1 MYSTRPATLGR
12 TLSPL
17 NLNVP
22 DDDYRRDV
30 DTSKIVIEAPN
41 TQLLNL
47 PESCDKFR
55 ILIIGKAGVGKS
67 TICSKV
73 FGIPPEKAGV
83 SHYSVGT
90 AKEKVWHPLTFDGD
104 NENLIMHDSG
114 GFEAGDLDCV
124 DAITKF
130 INFRKSQHRL
140 ADQLHCIWYCISCNS
155 NRPIQEAELQF
166 FQKADVGNIP
176 VVVVFTQFDKLV
188 DAAFMKELLRS
199 MSKGNMQP
207 DLPHLRELA
216 HNAAVA
222 QYEKNY
228 RGQFERTFGRR
239 SRVTITR
246 IGIRPDEDDDSGSV
260 SGVDTLVQETRE
272 ILLEDGLKLLW
283 AAAQAH
289 SADMKLQASVDAGM
303 ATFWRAVGLGSVPF
317 VPFVSAAGLYNSF
330 NKILATVDTVWRIP
344 GCTKLI
350 EKTKM
355 RNRILQ
361 GCFDVNVFDRIG
373 AQFLIS
379 LNIFGP
385 LSGGQTAMVLLK
397 LIAGISLLYESIF
410 WEYKSHAGRAGVG
423 KEEMEALITKFQE
436 SDGRARMANHLTGT
450 ISTSNAF
457 NKEACMK
464 ELRKA
469 IDEGRNEKGKS
480 LIRKHTVVPGE

>member
-1 MYSTRPATLGR
+1 MPAMGR
-12 TLSPL
+12 TISPL
-17 NLNVP
+17 NLNVAN
-22 DDDYRRDV
+22 DDYRLDV
-30 DTSKIVIEAPN
+30 DTSKIVTEAPS

-47 PESCDKFR
+47 PEACDKFR

-90 AKEKVWHPLTFDGD
+90 AKEKVWYPLTFEGA

-114 GFEAGDLDCV
+114 GFEAGDLNCV
-124 DAITKF
+124 NAITDF
-130 INFRKSQHRL
+130 IQFRKSQHRL

-188 DAAFMKELLRS
+188 DAAFIKLLNRS
-199 MSKGNMQP
+199 MSKGNTQL
-207 DLPHLRELA
+207 DIPHLRELA

-222 QYEKNY
+222 QYEKEY

-239 SRVTITR
+239 NRVTITR
-246 IGIRPDEDDDSGSV
+246 IGIRPDEDDDVGPT

-289 SADMKLQASVDAGM
+289 SADMKLQASIDVGM
-303 ATFWRAVGLGSVPF
+303 ATFWRAVGLNAIPF
-317 VPFVSAAGLYNSF
+317 LPFVSAAGLYNSF
-330 NKILATVDTVWRIP
+330 NKILATINTVWRIP
-344 GCTKLI
+344 GCDRLI
-350 EKTKM
+350 QKTKI
-355 RNRILQ
+355 RNKVLQ
-361 GCFDVNVFDRIG
+361 ACFNVNVFDRIG

-379 LNIFGP
+379 INIFGP

-410 WEYKSHAGRAGVG
+410 WEYKNH
-423 KEEMEALITKFQE
+423 
-436 SDGRARMANHLTGT
+436 SDGRITQEVMEQLILQFQKSDGRSRMANHLTGT
-450 ISTSNAF
+450 ISTSNAYS
-457 NKEACMK
+457 KEACFK
-464 ELRKA
+464 ELQKA
-469 IDEGRNEKGKS
+469 IEYGRNEKFKN
-480 LIRKHTVVPGE
+480 LIRKHTVVGGE